1 MRPLPTDALFCCKLS
16 EINNVLFCKTND
28 FRGGRNLIFNWNF
41 HVKYAFDLCVKN
53 THPKWF
59 RWVKEWARVS
69 ISSRNSSMQYNNCKF
84 YYIHAMVM
92 KHMDALT
99 SGLFTVQIH
108 LNDLIETEIAL
119 KKRQKQC
126 ADVRCFDICIK
137 RIGQARIVSYRIIH
151 TK

>member
-1 MRPLPTDALFCCKLS
+1 
-16 EINNVLFCKTND
+16 
-28 FRGGRNLIFNWNF
+28 
-41 HVKYAFDLCVKN
+41 
-53 THPKWF
+53 
-59 RWVKEWARVS
+59 
-69 ISSRNSSMQYNNCKF
+69 MQYNNCKF

-137 RIGQARIVSYRIIH
+137 RIRRARIGSYRIIH